1 IPLPPEVSPSF
12 FETKLVAGECAQGF
26 LTSKFIPSSKKIETF
41 VPQDC
46 TRAVLASTLARFRN
60 LRLGSQLDEDGFA
73 ILMEDGGLKE
83 QMPDYVARW
92 KEAKEEV
99 ENMRQGERS
108 ALMSSA
114 LSEFALIR
122 AQLVR
127 EVKVRLSKAIVDVY
141 PHLKVARILKSSL
154 TSTEEQMTD
163 RPELLQELHARYP
176 SLANAERRIIEGGK
190 IAYIDSESY
199 KRIKARLLDKQDI
212 LLESEK
218 LSSKELKGLMD
229 IILKDGSDEG
239 LLAKIYRILAWNPVD
254 RRSYVYHRVSDQQF
268 LATLTE
274 VVSQKPKLMPFLKE
288 MVRSVIYPWVS
299 QKLENL
305 TQKVIEKI
313 EAMYVQGSEDQAR
326 IHSDAKAQTEMTRRL
341 SEFKR
346 IVENLFTTDSEAV
359 CLTINKLRR
368 KRYGYG
374 AFTTFEVIGHWES
387 VVDPCI
393 QYTLFPLNLT
403 ESDKAGIQE
412 NSLFLPRPKASIA
425 AAFKL
430 SVEDSV
436 RHIQFIGNKIL
447 LIVDTP
453 SFVNIWLSDRSR
465 IANGR
470 PTKQLPRLERRYHFA
485 ISEQRRLFAIV
496 YTDLQGHPWLQL
508 QSFDETLSSLQG
520 RGSPVDVS
528 QWYQDGPP
536 NVTHVCFAGGPEEI
550 CLMEKSGRARI
561 YSFVSQ
567 GFRAAILQV
576 PPEIGIHSIHSAI
589 DNSSMILVEKDPIH
603 GHQFRVYHWNSFG
616 QLPQGFSLAPPD
628 GLFLHSA
635 TAFGVTSIVQ
645 KSNVALVALLPNRNT
660 MRCLN
665 VQIKTKNTSYSF
677 KSKDERNIKVLE
689 TTVHNSLID
698 CYSDVWARFPVV
710 SAIKRE
716 TITTCFG
723 ESPSLT
729 FICHHDSHLLSSYFK
744 QMIRE
749 FEETTKK
756 PTEGLLNSIKVSAAV
771 TEQIDWCNHG
781 ARKFK
786 SGEWFVELL
795 CLIPIHIAVAQFNG
809 FVPLKDGVLD
819 PIQEQRL
826 LGATVDQI
834 ITSIS
839 LGWYESIFSSYMAT
853 KPVKV
858 ISSMGEQS
866 VGKSFALNHVVDS
879 SFAGSA
885 LRTTEGVWLSV
896 CPTKDT
902 LVVALDFE
910 GVHSIERSPQ
920 EDMLLVLFNT
930 AISNMVLFRNNFAIS
945 RDVANM
951 FTSFQA
957 STALLDPAANPN
969 LFKSLLTIIIK
980 DVVEGDKKEI
990 VKEFSSKFSQIVCDE
1005 QEANFITVLH
1015 DSQLSVIPWPVIQ
1028 SRSFYTLFGR
1038 VRALLLRQPPT
1049 HATAGEFLLTLK
1061 TLMAKLKA
1069 QDWGAIDQ
1077 NLARHRVSLVNAVL
1091 PSAIASGY
1099 AELVPEPEELRNLD
1113 NQGLIPW
1120 GDDTRGITFCL
1131 ARSPI
1136 DRAAPLANLVKTWKE
1151 EAARYSTED
1160 LSNYLEDLVSRRL
1173 SRIQDWVKC
1182 SVSRFPAENPEIRSL
1197 KSTMEDYEEQLR
1209 AGILLCLIGCSSCH
1223 LPCLLPRGHDPARHD
1238 CQTSHQCVG
1247 SCEYVDQHF
1256 EDEIVPCGL
1265 LAGHAGRHLCDPIS
1279 HSCGE
1284 PCKFSGYKGC
1294 QHSCA
1299 GVPGHPV
1306 GDGHVCS
1313 ANRHQCNEP
1322 CSLRNVIVMSNDG
1335 NKLTYT
1341 CPKSCSAAHDEK
1353 HDVHVCGDNLACPI
1367 KCELCNRL
1375 CTMGDHLHGL
1385 DDSELH
1391 LCHQKH
1397 DCPHLCEAPGI
1408 CRIETEP
1415 KSIETTF
1422 VGAHETFQFTK
1433 YTQIANR
1440 LRCVIPIEPGH
1451 LGHIGAH
1458 SHSTAPE
1465 VFHFCDAECKNCGY
1479 ICHLPLNHPQAEHDT
1494 KHGSM
1499 QNTSWAIEGDASA
1512 VIEIQGRKYA
1522 ARDAGTPHICSSVC
1536 SQIGRHAHIDYCR
1549 SPDGSCQGNESLHIK
1564 ERMLP
1569 NSHRPKDW
1577 ISHKLFWERT
1587 GFKDPYSRE
1596 EQAEFARCDV
1606 QCSGKEHEATLSA
1619 PERPSFCTLPI
1630 FHPPQPLDWAGA
1642 GNGYVSA
1649 DGHAFSCVNPST
1661 MHQAFH
1667 VIFVLDRS
1675 SSMGGRDRQPLANTP
1690 SASTITANNNNRF
1703 GAVLSALLGFW
1714 LSRWSNNATRRDAY
1728 SVIVFNSTSQVVLA
1742 NDFVSSPEVLLSQ
1755 VASIRPNGGTH
1766 FDGALKMA
1774 QTTMENHWATDRAP
1788 VVIFLSDGECQ
1799 VSDPVIH
1806 DICNRAVALGKAL
1819 SFHAVSFGDNQWS
1832 QPLRKMVTIAEQIAK
1847 NAPRDPLTQVPQCG
1861 YTDAI
1866 DTIRLAETFL
1876 QISRSLHKPK
1886 ASLIYSS
1893 AS

>member
-26 LTSKFIPSSKKIETF
+26 LTSKFIPSSKKSETF

-46 TRAVLASTLARFRN
+46 SRAVLASTLARFRN
-60 LRLGSQLDEDGFA
+60 LRLGSQLDEEGFA
-73 ILMEDGGLKE
+73 ILMEEGGLKTH
-83 QMPDYVARW
+83 MPDYVARW
-92 KEAKEEV
+92 KTVIGEV
-99 ENMRQGERS
+99 ESMRQSERLAVTS
-108 ALMSSA
+108 NALE
-114 LSEFALIR
+114 EFASIR

-127 EVKVRLSKAIVDVY
+127 EVKVRLSKAIVDIY
-141 PHLKVARILKSSL
+141 PLLNPERFLNF
-154 TSTEEQMTD
+154 TPNEEQMVD
-163 RPELLQELHARYP
+163 KPEVLQDLYIRYP
-176 SLANAERRIIEGGK
+176 SLNEAERRIIEGGK
-190 IAYIDSESY
+190 ITHIDNDSY
-199 KRIKARLLDKQDI
+199 KKIKARVLDKQDI
-212 LLESEK
+212 LLESER
-218 LSSKELKGLMD
+218 LSSSDLEALMD
-229 IILKDGSDEG
+229 IILKDGRDEG
-239 LLAKIYRILAWNPVD
+239 ILARVYHMLAWNPLD
-254 RRSYVYHRVSDQQF
+254 RKTYTNHRLSDQEF
-268 LATLTE
+268 LATLKE
-274 VVSQKPKLMPFLKE
+274 VASKKKNLRPFLLE
-288 MVRSVIYPWVS
+288 MVHSVIYPWVV
-299 QKLENL
+299 QKLESL
-305 TQKVIEKI
+305 TQKMVEKI
-313 EAMYVQGSEDQAR
+313 EAVHVRGSEEQAKM
-326 IHSDAKAQTEMTRRL
+326 HSDTMAKIEKMKRL
-341 SEFKR
+341 NELKEV
-346 IVENLFTTDSEAV
+346 VENSFTTDPESV
-359 CLTINKLRR
+359 RVTITQIRR
-368 KRYGYG
+368 IRYKYG
-374 AFTTFEVIGHWES
+374 TFEVTGRWES
-387 VVDPCI
+387 IIDSCI
-393 QYTLFPLNLT
+393 EYTLFPLHFT
-403 ESDKAGIQE
+403 ESDKTGVQE
-412 NSLFLPRPKASIA
+412 NPLFLPRPKAFIA
-425 AAFKL
+425 ATFKL
-430 SVEDSV
+430 SGKDSI

-453 SFVNIWLSDRSR
+453 SAVNIWLNDRSR
-465 IANGR
+465 IVYGR
-470 PTKQLPRLERRYHFA
+470 PMKQLPLLERRYHFA
-485 ISEQRRLFAIV
+485 VSEQRRLFAIL
-496 YTDLQGHPWLQL
+496 YTDLQGRPSLQL
-508 QSFDETLSSLQG
+508 QSFDETFSSLQG
-520 RGSPVDVS
+520 RGSPVNVS
-528 QWYQDGPP
+528 HWYQDGPP
-536 NVTHVCFAGGPEEI
+536 DITHICFAGGQEEI

-567 GFRAAILQV
+567 GFRAAILHL
-576 PPEIGIHSIHSAI
+576 PPEIEVQSIHSAI
-589 DNSSMILVEKDPIH
+589 DNSGMILVERDRVS
-603 GHQFRVYHWNSFG
+603 GYQLRVYHWNSFG
-616 QLPQGFSLAPPD
+616 QLPQGFVLPPP
-628 GLFLHSA
+628 GSFHLHSA
-635 TAFGVTSIVQ
+635 TRFGVTSIVQ
-645 KSNVALVALLPNRNT
+645 RSNVALVALLPGHHILK
-660 MRCLN
+660 CFN
-665 VQIKTKNTSYSF
+665 VQIKTRNTSYSF

-689 TTVHNSLID
+689 NTVHNSLID
-698 CYSDVWARFPVV
+698 CYSDVWTRYPVV

-716 TITTCFG
+716 TVQDDSG
-723 ESPSLT
+723 KSPSLT
-729 FICHHDSHLLSSYFK
+729 FICHHDSSLLSSYFK

-756 PTEGLLNSIKVSAAV
+756 PTEGVLNAIRVSAAV
-771 TEQIDWCNHG
+771 AKQMDWRNLD

-819 PIQEQRL
+819 VIQEQRL

-839 LGWYESIFSSYMAT
+839 LGWYESIFNSYMAA
-853 KPVKV
+853 KPVKL

-896 CPTKDT
+896 CPTRDT

-957 STALLDPAANPN
+957 STALLDPSANPD

-1038 VRALLLRQPPT
+1038 VKALLFKQPTT
-1049 HATAGEFLLTLK
+1049 HASAGEFLLTLK

-1069 QDWGAIDQ
+1069 QDWGSIDQ
-1077 NLARHRVSLVNAVL
+1077 NLARHRVSLLKAVL

-1099 AELVPEPEELRNLD
+1099 AELVPEFEELRNLD
-1113 NQGLIPW
+1113 NQAVIPW
-1120 GDDTRGITFCL
+1120 DDDTRGIMFCL
-1131 ARSPI
+1131 SRSPT
-1136 DRAAPLANLVKTWKE
+1136 DRASPLNDLIKTWRE
-1151 EAARYSTED
+1151 DAARYAIED
-1160 LSNYLEDLVSRRL
+1160 LLHYLENLVSRRF
-1173 SRIQDWVKC
+1173 SRIQEWVKL

-1223 LPCLLPRGHDPARHD
+1223 LPCLLPRGHDPTRHD

-1247 SCEYVDQHF
+1247 SCEYVDQHS
-1256 EDEIVPCGL
+1256 DIDIIPCGL
-1265 LAGHAGRHLCDPIS
+1265 PAGHAGRHLCDPKS

-1294 QHSCA
+1294 QSSCA
-1299 GVPGHPV
+1299 NVPGHPV
-1306 GDGHVCS
+1306 EEGHLCS

-1322 CSLRNVIVMSNDG
+1322 CSLRNVTVMSSNG
-1335 NKLTYT
+1335 SKVAFT
-1341 CPKSCSAAHDEK
+1341 CPKPCNAAHDEK
-1353 HDVHVCGDNLACPI
+1353 HEVHVCSDNLACPI

-1385 DDSELH
+1385 DGSELH

-1397 DCPHLCEAPGI
+1397 DCPQLCEAPGI
-1408 CRIETEP
+1408 CWIETEP

-1422 VGAHETFQFTK
+1422 IGAHETFQFTK

-1440 LRCVIPIEPGH
+1440 LQCVIPIEPGH

-1479 ICHLPLNHPQAEHDT
+1479 ICHLPHNHSQAEHDT

-1512 VIEIQGRKYA
+1512 VIEVQGRKYA
-1522 ARDAGTPHICSSVC
+1522 ARDAGTPHMCSSVC

-1549 SPDGSCQGNESLHIK
+1549 SSDGSCQGNESLHIQD
-1564 ERMLP
+1564 RMLP
-1569 NSHRPKDW
+1569 NPHRPKDW
-1577 ISHKLFWERT
+1577 ISHKLFWQRT

-1606 QCSGKEHEATLSA
+1606 QCGGKEHEATSSA
-1619 PERPSFCTLPI
+1619 PARPSFCTLPI
-1630 FHPPQPLDWAGA
+1630 FHPPQPPDWTGA
-1642 GNGYVSA
+1642 GNGYVSG
-1649 DGHAFSCVNPST
+1649 DGHAFSCVNPNT
-1661 MHQAFH
+1661 MNQAFH

-1675 SSMGGRDRQPLANTP
+1675 GSMGSTDRQPLANAP
-1690 SASTITANNNNRF
+1690 SARTIVPNNNNRF
-1703 GAVLSALLGFW
+1703 GAVLSALHGFW
-1714 LSRWSNNATRRDAY
+1714 LSRYTNNGTRRDAY
-1728 SVIVFNSTSQVVLA
+1728 SVIVFNTASEAVLS
-1742 NDFVSSPEVLLSQ
+1742 NDFSSNPDALLNR
-1755 VASIRPNGGTH
+1755 VAGIRPNGGTH
-1766 FDGALKMA
+1766 FDGALKFA
-1774 QTTMENHWATDRAP
+1774 QTTMENNWATDRAP
-1788 VVIFLSDGECQ
+1788 VLIFLSDGQCQ
-1799 VSDPVIH
+1799 VSDSVVY

-1819 SFHAVSFGDNQWS
+1819 SFHTVSFAANQWS
-1832 QPLRKMVTIAEQIAK
+1832 QSLRRMVTIAEQVAK
-1847 NAPRDPLTQVPQCG
+1847 NAPRDPLTQVPPCG
-1861 YTDAI
+1861 HTDAI
-1866 DTIRLAETFL
+1866 DSIRLAETFL
-1876 QISRSLHKPK
+1876 NISQSLHKPK